1 MNRKDRSA
9 FDALNLVPEHFICLK
24 ADRAYMSGVS
34 LRSTLLAF
42 HFVRC
47 CSLSLSSLTK
57 LKHDVLFIKFI
68 RCLKVN
74 DAEWI
79 CLSFCRSL
87 RHYFPAIGGSKK
99 KTFCES
105 PSHSA
110 LQRSRGGWAVPRVAV
125 ILGACTPTQRYFL
138 AYKLSHAGK
147 LGNAL
152 RRSWQCPDHLALMFF
167 YCS

>member
-9 FDALNLVPEHFICLK
+9 FDTLNLVPEHFICLK
-24 ADRAYMSGVS
+24 ADRACMSGVS

-99 KTFCES
+99 RLSVS
-105 PSHSA
+105 P
-110 LQRSRGGWAVPRVAV
+110 LRIQLYNDPEAV
-125 ILGACTPTQRYFL
+125 GRY
-138 AYKLSHAGK
+138 
-147 LGNAL
+147 
-152 RRSWQCPDHLALMFF
+152 LALLSSSELAPRPSGTFLHTSCRMQESSGTH
-167 YCS
+167 CAGHGNVPII